1 VFIGEAVVAFLKLP
15 AGKASFRR
23 SDLMVLIQECG
34 VDALPIVTLISF
46 LVGLILAFV
55 GAVQLEMF
63 GALQEHPCDIQSIG
77 QLGSQSPAS
86 K

>member
-1 VFIGEAVVAFLKLP
+1 MFIGEAVAAFLKLP

-34 VDALPIVTLISF
+34 LPIATLISF

-55 GAVQLEMF
+55 GVVQLEMF
-63 GALQEHPCDIQSIG
+63 GALPEHPCDIQSIG